1 MAHQYC
7 NHMDASF
14 IYLWY
19 GHNNVI
25 YSSYDTYNTCVLYN
39 TYGSYHQMG
48 ANCTYGACGTC
59 GTFGAYG
66 TCVTFA
72 DEKCGTFVANV
83 TCGTYVT
90 HVPYLQMVHISM
102 DLPNKYKHVFTSGSQ
117 KKKGSF
123 QMIKI
128 LLDHVHMNRHSFAYK
143 LRCIPH

>member
-1 MAHQYC
+1 
-7 NHMDASF
+7 MDASF

-48 ANCTYGACGTC
+48 ANCTYGACG
-59 GTFGAYG
+59 
-66 TCVTFA
+66 TFA